1 MTTALQDTTT
11 ALHNT
16 LAGRLVV
23 EELVRL
29 GVCDLVVAP
38 GSRSTPLADA
48 AARHPGVRLHVIVD
62 ERAAAFFALGI
73 GRALG
78 RPAALITT
86 SGSAAGHALPAVIEA
101 DAARVPLLIL
111 SADRPPELRGTG
123 ANQTIDQVHLFG
135 GRVRC
140 FVDVACPDGV
150 TPLRALLTTIDH
162 AVAASLDGPV
172 HLNLMFR
179 KPLGPAG
186 PEGLARLVAA
196 VAPEEADAPAL
207 RRWLEGAQPF
217 TRWQPGQKRPT
228 EAGLVSLNAALD
240 CADIGVLVVGALDDE
255 AEQGAAIA
263 LAGQLGWPVVADI
276 ASGLR
281 LGPNVPGLLP
291 FQPIMLASA
300 RWATETRPDVVLQVG
315 GPLVSQAVQDWLA
328 TSAPLHHIV
337 ARPDAV
343 RFDPGHGV
351 TLRLQTHVSG
361 LYAAMAGRRSPS
373 RAGMSALL
381 RRWQAIGHE
390 VAVGLRALGGDE
402 IAIAQSVCAALPANA
417 GLWAASSMS
426 VRLLDAFAPAGGA
439 PVVVASARG
448 ASGIDGLIAQATG
461 WSLARGQPTVLLI
474 GDLAALHDV
483 GALQVL
489 AAKAPDLVIVVVNNG
504 GGGIFSLLPIHEQ
517 SAEFEPVFAAA
528 HDQRVLPWAHAAG
541 VATTAVANVLALPGA
556 LAAALSA
563 GGPHVIEVH
572 TDRELAR
579 ASWRAAHDAVAQW
592 VDHHLD
598 AQAQG

>member
-29 GVCDLVVAP
+29 GIGDLVVAP

-48 AARHPGVRLHVIVD
+48 AARHPRVRLHVRVD

-73 GRALG
+73 GRATG
-78 RPAALITT
+78 RAAALITT

-135 GRVRC
+135 ARVRL
-140 FVDVACPDGV
+140 FVDVACPDAAA
-150 TPLRALLTTIDH
+150 PLRALLTTIDH
-162 AVAASLDGPV
+162 AVAASADGPV

-179 KPLGPAG
+179 KPLGPVG

-196 VAPEEADAPAL
+196 VAPDEARAPGL
-207 RRWLEGAQPF
+207 RRWLEGAQPYA
-217 TRWQPGQKRPT
+217 RWQPAQQRPT
-228 EAGLVSLNAALD
+228 EAGIGALIAALD
-240 CADIGVLVVGALDDE
+240 SADTGVLVVGALDDV
-255 AEQGAAIA
+255 AERAAAVA
-263 LAGQLGWPVVADI
+263 LAAQLGWPVVADI

-281 LGPNVPGLLP
+281 LGPSIAGLLP
-291 FQPIMLASA
+291 FQQVMLASA
-300 RWATETRPDVVLQVG
+300 RWAMETRPDVVLQVG

-337 ARPDAV
+337 ARPDGV
-343 RFDPGHGV
+343 RFDPGHSV

-361 LYAAMAGRRSPS
+361 LCAALDGRWSPS
-373 RAGMSALL
+373 SSLGHL

-390 VAVGLRALGGDE
+390 VAAGMRALDGDE
-402 IAIAQSVCAALPANA
+402 IAIARSVCAALPANA

-483 GALQVL
+483 GALQLL
-489 AAKAPDLVIVVVNNG
+489 AATSPDLVVVVVNNA
-504 GGGIFSLLPIHEQ
+504 GGGIFSLLPIREQ
-517 SAEFEPVFAAA
+517 SAQFEPVFAAA
-528 HDQRVLPWAHAAG
+528 HDQRVSPWARAAG
-541 VATTAVANVLALPGA
+541 VATTALVNALELPGA
-556 LAAALSA
+556 LAAALSD

-572 TDRELAR
+572 TDRESAR
-579 ASWRAAHDAVAQW
+579 IAWRAAHAAVAQW

-598 AQAQG
+598 AQADG